1 VQRAVCVHG
10 HFYQPPRENP
20 WLELVERQPGAYP
33 FHDWNERITAECY
46 EPNTRA
52 RILDDE
58 GRITALVNNYA
69 RMSFNVGP
77 TLLSWLEVAAP
88 DTLEAIVAADRASQE
103 RFGGH
108 GSALAQIYS
117 HPIMPLADP
126 RDARTQ
132 VIWGVRDFVH
142 RFGRAPEGMWLPETA
157 VDDTTLELL
166 ADHGIR
172 FTILAPH
179 QARAVRAIGTDAW
192 QDVSGGGVDTTMP
205 YDVPLPSGRRIAVF
219 FYDGPISHDIAFNGL
234 LEDGAR
240 LADRLASGFRSDRDG
255 PQLVHV
261 ATDGETYGHHH
272 RHGEMALAKALELLD
287 AREDIVLTNYGQY
300 LAEHP
305 PTHEATLVQQSSWS
319 CVHGVERWRD
329 DCGCGGDPGSQQRW
343 RAPLRT
349 ALDELRV
356 ELAEVYERLA
366 GELVTDPWAA
376 RDDYVDVILTA
387 GPEQRD
393 VWDAFTARHA
403 RTELDASSTRRLRE
417 LLELQRHALLMFTS
431 CGWFFEELS
440 RPEPVQVLRYA
451 ARALQ
456 LAKVLT
462 GGRES
467 ESRFV
472 AALALAPSNDPAYG
486 DGQGIYEQLVRPGIA
501 SLAQVT
507 AHYAIT
513 SLFDPATV
521 LDHIGAYTIEAD
533 GEERGQAGRARFA
546 VGRVAVTAVTTAM
559 REELEYAVLHLGD
572 HSFTCGVRR
581 RGDTDDFLAARDAI
595 TSSFRSADLPGVIRA
610 IDLHFPGPGFSLGD
624 LFRDEQQRILDLVL
638 SRTLEDVHAAYR
650 GIVRGRVPLLRYLA
664 RLDAP
669 LPAPL
674 QSAAEIVLNRDLTTA
689 LQAAVPDRD
698 RVLELLEEAAAL
710 RVTIDRQGLGHTLS
724 VAVAAASDAADVA
737 AQSSADDATLK
748 DALGLLA
755 ALVALVGDMP
765 FDVDVSPA
773 QDVVWRI
780 LATKGSELARYAGI
794 GEDTSDGTATHVGSA
809 DVLAGLHHIAGVL
822 NVAVPAGLTAPR

>member
-1 VQRAVCVHG
+1 MQRAVCVHG

-52 RILDDE
+52 RILDGE
-58 GRITALVNNYA
+58 GRITSLVNNYA
-69 RMSFNVGP
+69 RISFNVGP
-77 TLLSWLEVAAP
+77 TLLSWLEIAAP
-88 DTLEAIVAADRASQE
+88 DTLEAIVAADRASQV

-108 GSALAQIYS
+108 GSALAQVYS
-117 HPIMPLADP
+117 HPIMPLAAP

-157 VDDTTLELL
+157 VDDATLELL
-166 ADHGIR
+166 IDHGIR

-179 QARAVRAIGTDAW
+179 QAGAVRTIGTDAW
-192 QDVSGGGVDTTMP
+192 QDVVGGHIDTTMP
-205 YDVPLPSGRRIAVF
+205 YHVPLPSGRGIAVF
-219 FYDGPISHDIAFNGL
+219 FYDGPVSHDIAFNGL

-240 LADRLASGFRSDRDG
+240 LAERLASGFRSDRDG
-255 PQLVHV
+255 AQLVHV

-287 AREDIVLTNYGQY
+287 ARDDVTLTNYGQY

-305 PTHEATLVQQSSWS
+305 PTHEVTLVQQSSWS
-319 CVHGVERWRD
+319 CAHGVERWRD
-329 DCGCGGDPGSQQRW
+329 DCGCGGGPGSQQRW
-343 RAPLRT
+343 RSPLRA

-356 ELAEVYERLA
+356 ELAAIFERLA

-376 RDDYVDVILTA
+376 RDDYVDVILA
-387 GPEQRD
+387 GQQGSGD
-393 VWDAFTARHA
+393 VWNTFVARHA
-403 RTELDASSTRRLRE
+403 RIELDASATRRLLE
-417 LLELQRHALLMFTS
+417 LLELERHALLMFTS

-456 LAKVLT
+456 LATVLT
-462 GGRES
+462 GSRDLET
-467 ESRFV
+467 RFV
-472 AALALAPSNDPAYG
+472 AALALAPSNDTTYG
-486 DGQGIYEQLVRPGIA
+486 DGRGIYEQLVQPGIA

-507 AHYAIT
+507 AHCAIT

-521 LDHIGAYTIEAD
+521 LDHIGAYAIEAD
-533 GEERGQAGRARFA
+533 EEERGHAGRARFA
-546 VGRVAVTAVTTAM
+546 VGRVAVTAVRTATC
-559 REELEYAVLHLGD
+559 EELEYAVLHLGD

-581 RGDTDDFLAARDAI
+581 RGDTDDFLAAQQAI
-595 TSSFRSADLPGVIRA
+595 VAAFRSADLPGVIRA
-610 IDLHFPGPGFSLGD
+610 IDLHFPGPGFSIGD

-638 SRTLEDVHAAYR
+638 SHTLEDVHAAYR
-650 GIVRGRVPLLRYLA
+650 GIVRGRVPLLRYLS

-674 QSAAEIVLNRDLTTA
+674 HSATEIVLNRDLTLA
-689 LQAAVPDRD
+689 LGSDVPDRD
-698 RVLELLEEAAAL
+698 RILELLEEAAAL
-710 RVTIDRQGLGHTLS
+710 HITVDRQGLGHTLS
-724 VAVAAASDAADVA
+724 VAIATASEAADTV
-737 AQSSADDATLK
+737 AQSSAADA
-748 DALGLLA
+748 ALREALDLLA
-755 ALVALVGDMP
+755 ALVGLVDVMP
-765 FDVDVSPA
+765 FDVDLSPA

-780 LATKGSELARYAGI
+780 LSISGQDLTQRAGADAAAREVLDELRRI
-794 GEDTSDGTATHVGSA
+794 A
-809 DVLAGLHHIAGVL
+809 DVL
-822 NVAVPAGLTAPR
+822 NVAPPAGSTAPR

>member
-77 TLLSWLEVAAP
+77 TLLSWLEIAAP
-88 DTLEAIVAADRASQE
+88 DTIEAIVAADRASQE

-157 VDDTTLELL
+157 VDDATLELL
-166 ADHGIR
+166 VDHGIR

-179 QARAVRAIGTDAW
+179 QAAKVRVTGSDAW
-192 QDVSGGGVDTTMP
+192 HDVSGGSVDTTMP

-219 FYDGPISHDIAFNGL
+219 FYDGPVSHDIAFNGL

-240 LADRLASGFRSDRDG
+240 LAERLAGGFRTDREG

-272 RHGEMALAKALELLD
+272 RHGEMALAKALALLD
-287 AREDIVLTNYGQY
+287 ARDDVTLTNYAQF

-305 PTHEATLVQQSSWS
+305 PTHEALLVQQSSWS
-319 CVHGVERWRD
+319 CAHGVERWRA

-343 RAPLRT
+343 RAPLRA

-356 ELAEVYERLA
+356 DLAELYERLA

-376 RDDYVDVILTA
+376 RDDYIDVILAAEA
-387 GPEQRD
+387 GQGA

-403 RTELDASSTRRLRE
+403 RTELDASATRRLLE

-462 GGRES
+462 GSREL

-472 AALALAPSNDPAYG
+472 SALALAPSNDPAYG
-486 DGQGIYEQLVRPGIA
+486 DGRGIYEQLVQPGIA

-533 GEERGQAGRARFA
+533 DEERGQAGRARFA

-595 TSSFRSADLPGVIRA
+595 TSAFRSADLPGVIRA
-610 IDLHFPGPGFSLGD
+610 IDLHFPGPGFSIGD

-638 SRTLEDVHAAYR
+638 SHTLEDVHAAYR

-674 QSAAEIVLNRDLTTA
+674 RSAAEIVLNRDLTTA
-689 LQAAVPDRD
+689 LQAAIPDRD

-710 RVTIDRQGLGHTLS
+710 RITIDRQGLGHTLS
-724 VAVAAASDAADVA
+724 VAVAVAADGADRA
-737 AQSSADDATLK
+737 AQASADDEPLQ
-748 DALGLLA
+748 DAIALLA
-755 ALVALVGDMP
+755 ALVALVEVVP
-765 FDVDVSPA
+765 FDVDLSPA

-780 LATKGSELARYAGI
+780 LATNGSTFARRAGTE
-794 GEDTSDGTATHVGSA
+794 GDVSADTATSDVLDELLRIA
-809 DVLAGLHHIAGVL
+809 DVL
-822 NVAVPAGLTAPR
+822 NVAVPTGLAAPR